1 MKICIL
7 FMCVYTRYAYTTSP
21 WALGV
26 SIFVQV
32 HVHAHIICLFVCLF
46 VLDMTDTLHSTAQY
60 TESTALPNYGLAQA
74 WFKALGTQLTL

>member
-1 MKICIL
+1 L
-7 FMCVYTRYAYTTSP
+7 YFVYVCVYAVCVYNKPMGFRCVY
-21 WALGV
+21 
-26 SIFVQV
+26 
-32 HVHAHIICLFVCLF
+32 ICASACTYYLFVCLF

>member
-7 FMCVYTRYAYTTSP
+7 CMCVYTRYAYTTSP

-26 SIFVQV
+26 SIFVQ
-32 HVHAHIICLFVCLF
+32 VHAHIICLFVCLF